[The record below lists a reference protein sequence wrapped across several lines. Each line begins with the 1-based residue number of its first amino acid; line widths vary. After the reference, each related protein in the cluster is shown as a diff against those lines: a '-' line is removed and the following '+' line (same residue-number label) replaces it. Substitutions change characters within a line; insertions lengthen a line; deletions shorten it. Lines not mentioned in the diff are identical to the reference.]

1 MQRARDDLSREAAMS
16 KMPNLAGELCQLA
29 MALVVC
35 VAYQTA
41 IATLNVSN
49 RVRSLSGKPAR

>member
-1 MQRARDDLSREAAMS
+1 MS
-16 KMPNLAGELCQLA
+16 KMPTLAGELCQLA
-29 MALVVC
+29 VALVCC

-49 RVRSLSGKPAR
+49 RMRSLSGKTTR